1 VSVVG
6 ARDGE
11 LLRLHGYSGRPQ
23 VRALGKAEADAA
35 RNDCRRKKSGYCF
48 GCACADRVVV
58 VVVVTGTRI
67 AFHFRYFIRLSSS
80 GGRAR
85 PSGCVALRAEQEKGF
100 WADRVS
106 FAGLIRP
113 FSTCHFFPRPRFPW
127 LEQYL
132 GLWATCN
139 AESDLG
145 STAGSNPIISVLC
158 FIRFRTYKSMDD
170 SSSIRDKTILYS
182 LRLVKEGHS
191 RSNFRKKNCSSEDLN
206 SQPQHRAWRTEKLT
220 SQRSEQ

>member
-1 VSVVG
+1 VV
-6 ARDGE
+6 A
-11 LLRLHGYSGRPQ
+11 
-23 VRALGKAEADAA
+23 
-35 RNDCRRKKSGYCF
+35 
-48 GCACADRVVV
+48 
-58 VVVVTGTRI
+58 TRI
-67 AFHFRYFIRLSSS
+67 AFHFRYSIRLSSS

-158 FIRFRTYKSMDD
+158 FIRFRTYKSMGRFFKHKRQNY
-170 SSSIRDKTILYS
+170 II
-182 LRLVKEGHS
+182 
-191 RSNFRKKNCSSEDLN
+191 
-206 SQPQHRAWRTEKLT
+206 LT
-220 SQRSEQ
+220 SVSKRRSF